1 MKSFKHLLFL
11 SILCSLVL
19 FFACDED
26 TGLGGDYDEEIAQL
40 KQDIADNT
48 NAINSINN
56 RIDSLTNAITTLSND
71 LDDLSKEVQENI
83 SANNLKIDS
92 ISSSLNDLQLLLAN
106 NNSSIDSLESL
117 LTDNN
122 SSIDSLDAQ
131 YNSTAQSILNLIL
144 NIETLDSL
152 SDKTSINLSELTT
165 SVSDLTKTQDTSI
178 LDITQLSL
186 DYEGVLKKYQ
196 ELLSQLQAVPQIN
209 ILSGAVFKGSFLEGS
224 LLNFYE
230 LDSNLYQ
237 TGRSYNAT
245 IEDNFGNYTLQAVG
259 LENSIFRVIGDGFY
273 WNEVLNENSDS
284 RITLTGICKI
294 DSNELVNVN
303 VLTHLERPRFEYL
316 YSQKGY
322 SFDSAKREAVTDVLG
337 VFGFKNTGI
346 TRAEKVGVT
355 GVGNDSKILLAIST
369 LIQGFRSESEVTQL
383 FNNIAEDIKTDG
395 ILSDSTIGNDLATHL
410 YYMDTATMLSNFK
423 TRYTTKYASDTIN
436 TLDMSFI
443 KRFQDSTSYTK
454 DKELIEYPS
463 IGLTYPYPNLLN
475 ATISELNFNE
485 PSFTTVRNFTF
496 YAILKK
502 GMKLKVEILD
512 ENGNALTENFCN
524 NNLFFNVRVDKRG
537 WVIENWSSGG
547 WKPSAIAG
555 LLNNEVFNRFNDN
568 GSVSAAGKYI
578 LNFYENGTDSITRK
592 KTITVL

>member
-1 MKSFKHLLFL
+1 MKHIKHLFFL
-11 SILCSLVL
+11 SLVCSIVL
-19 FFACDED
+19 FIACDEE

-71 LDDLSKEVQENI
+71 LDDLSKEVQDNI

-92 ISSSLNDLQLLLAN
+92 ISSSLNDLQ
-106 NNSSIDSLESL
+106 SSV
-117 LTDNN
+117 TNNN

-131 YNSTAQSILNLIL
+131 YNSIAQSILNLIS

-152 SDKTSINLSELTT
+152 SDKASIDLSELTT
-165 SVSDLTKTQDTSI
+165 SVSDLTKMQDTSI

-237 TGRSYNAT
+237 TGKSYNAT

-259 LENSIFRVIGDGFY
+259 LENSIFRVVGDGFY

-322 SFDSAKREAVTDVLG
+322 SFDSAKREAVSDVLG

-346 TRAEKVGVT
+346 TRAEKVGVA
-355 GVGNDSKILLAIST
+355 GIGNDSKILLAIST

-395 ILSDSTIGNDLATHL
+395 ILSDSTIGNDIATHL

-423 TRYTTKYASDTIN
+423 TRYATKYAGDTIN

-443 KRFQDSTSYTK
+443 KRFQDSTNYTK
-454 DKELIEYPS
+454 DKELIEYPEFDRRGYKNILYS
-463 IGLTYPYPNLLN
+463 GNTTFTGAKFGVACVVNRKGLNIKVELLN
-475 ATISELNFNE
+475 ADGSDVDGYDFGFPLSLNIGWIISQ
-485 PSFTTVRNFTF
+485 PSVYIPTYESDGLGTYDIYTNYTGMNPFPYGQHRVNIYYNNFT
-496 YAILKK
+496 IPK
-502 GMKLKVEILD
+502 E
-512 ENGNALTENFCN
+512 
-524 NNLFFNVRVDKRG
+524 VRYID
-537 WVIENWSSGG
+537 
-547 WKPSAIAG
+547 
-555 LLNNEVFNRFNDN
+555 LLE
-568 GSVSAAGKYI
+568 
-578 LNFYENGTDSITRK
+578 
-592 KTITVL
+592 

>member
-1 MKSFKHLLFL
+1 MKHIKNLFFL
-11 SILCSLVL
+11 SLVCSIVL
-19 FFACDED
+19 FIACDEE

-71 LDDLSKEVQENI
+71 LDDLSKEVQENV

-131 YNSTAQSILNLIL
+131 YNSIAQSILNLIL
-144 NIETLDSL
+144 NIQTLDSL

-463 IGLTYPYPNLLN
+463 EATLLYGTKPNILNLDNVSFSYGSTYVLADIKRKGLFVKIELFN
-475 ATISELNFNE
+475 ADGTQIPQAS
-485 PSFTTVRNFTF
+485 TVSSCAGCVANWI
-496 YAILKK
+496 YSQ
-502 GMKLKVEILD
+502 
-512 ENGNALTENFCN
+512 NYN
-524 NNLFFNVRVDKRG
+524 N
-537 WVIENWSSGG
+537 S
-547 WKPSAIAG
+547 
-555 LLNNEVFNRFNDN
+555 NRTVLPTW
-568 GSVSAAGKYI
+568 VSAGTNTHSDMSSLSAGQFLIKY
-578 LNFYENGTDSITRK
+578 YEGNSTDNLT
-592 KTITVL
+592 KTKIITVNP

>member
-1 MKSFKHLLFL
+1 MKHIKHLFFL
-11 SILCSLVL
+11 SLVCSIVL
-19 FFACDED
+19 FIACDEE
-26 TGLGGDYDEEIAQL
+26 TGLGGDYDDEISDIKNEIEEL
-40 KQDIADNT
+40 RT
-48 NAINSINN
+48 SLNN

-71 LDDLSKEVQENI
+71 LDDLSKEVQDNI

-92 ISSSLNDLQLLLAN
+92 ISSSLNDLQSSVTN
-106 NNSSIDSLESL
+106 NNTSV
-117 LTDNN
+117 
-122 SSIDSLDAQ
+122 DSLDAQ
-131 YNSTAQSILNLIL
+131 YNSIAQSILNLIS

-152 SDKTSINLSELTT
+152 SDKASIDLSELTT
-165 SVSDLTKTQDTSI
+165 SVSDLIKTQDTSI

-237 TGRSYNAT
+237 TGKSYNAT

-259 LENSIFRVIGDGFY
+259 LENSIFRVVGDGFY

-322 SFDSAKREAVTDVLG
+322 SFDSAKREAVSDVLG

-346 TRAEKVGVT
+346 TRAEKVGVA
-355 GVGNDSKILLAIST
+355 GIGNDSKILLAIST
-369 LIQGFRSESEVTQL
+369 LIQGFRTESEVSQL

-423 TRYTTKYASDTIN
+423 TRYATKYASDTIN

-454 DKELIEYPS
+454 DKDLIEFPEVGVNNNKNILYQQN
-463 IGLTYPYPNLLN
+463 T
-475 ATISELNFNE
+475 
-485 PSFTTVRNFTF
+485 SFTGGTVAVACN
-496 YAILKK
+496 ILRK
-502 GMKLKVEILD
+502 GMSMK
-512 ENGNALTENFCN
+512 
-524 NNLFFNVRVDKRG
+524 
-537 WVIENWSSGG
+537 IE
-547 WKPSAIAG
+547 
-555 LLNNEVFNRFNDN
+555 LLNNDNTAIDPYYFSYTIEGDRRWVIKREDILLPHFTSNGVGSYLSRMSYSQHWNSNTPFPYGSFNLVLYFGRMDIP
-568 GSVSAAGKYI
+568 KEI
-578 LNFYENGTDSITRK
+578 RSIE
-592 KTITVL
+592 LLQ

>member
-1 MKSFKHLLFL
+1 MKHIKNLFFL
-11 SILCSLVL
+11 SLVCSIVL
-19 FFACDED
+19 FIACDEE
-26 TGLGGDYDEEIAQL
+26 TGLGGDYDEEISDLKNEIDQL
-40 KQDIADNT
+40 KAADEELR
-48 NAINSINN
+48 ASLNN
-56 RIDSLTNAITTLSND
+56 RIDSLTNAITSLSND
-71 LDDLSKEVQENI
+71 LDDLSKEVQDNI

-92 ISSSLNDLQLLLAN
+92 ISSSLNDLQSSVTN
-106 NNSSIDSLESL
+106 NNTSV
-117 LTDNN
+117 
-122 SSIDSLDAQ
+122 DSLDAQ
-131 YNSTAQSILNLIL
+131 YNSIAQSILNLIL

-152 SDKTSINLSELTT
+152 SDKASIDLSELTT
-165 SVSDLTKTQDTSI
+165 SVSDLTKMQDTSI

-237 TGRSYNAT
+237 TGKSYNAT

-259 LENSIFRVIGDGFY
+259 LENSIFRVVGDGFY

-322 SFDSAKREAVTDVLG
+322 SFDSAKREAVSDVLG

-346 TRAEKVGVT
+346 TRAEKVGVA
-355 GVGNDSKILLAIST
+355 GIGNDSKILLAIST

-383 FNNIAEDIKTDG
+383 FNNIAEDIKKDG
-395 ILSDSTIGNDLATHL
+395 ILSDNTIGNDIATHL

-423 TRYTTKYASDTIN
+423 TRYATKYASDTIN

-463 IGLTYPYPNLLN
+463 EATLLRGTKPNILNLDDVSFSYGSTYVIADIKRKGLFVKIELFNTDGTQLPYPSVASCAGCVANWIYSMN
-475 ATISELNFNE
+475 YNNSNR
-485 PSFTTVRNFTF
+485 TVLPT
-496 YAILKK
+496 
-502 GMKLKVEILD
+502 
-512 ENGNALTENFCN
+512 
-524 NNLFFNVRVDKRG
+524 
-537 WVIENWSSGG
+537 W
-547 WKPSAIAG
+547 
-555 LLNNEVFNRFNDN
+555 
-568 GSVSAAGKYI
+568 VSA
-578 LNFYENGTDSITRK
+578 GTDTHYDMSSLVAGEYLIRYYEGNSTDNLT
-592 KTITVL
+592 KTKIITVNP

>member
-1 MKSFKHLLFL
+1 MKHIKHLFFL
-11 SILCSLVL
+11 SLVCSIVL
-19 FFACDED
+19 FIACDEE

-56 RIDSLTNAITTLSND
+56 RIDSLTNAITTLSNN
-71 LDDLSKEVQENI
+71 LDDLSKEVQDNI

-92 ISSSLNDLQLLLAN
+92 ISSSLNDLQSSVTN
-106 NNSSIDSLESL
+106 NNSSV
-117 LTDNN
+117 
-122 SSIDSLDAQ
+122 DSLDAQ
-131 YNSTAQSILNLIL
+131 YNSIAQSILNLIS

-152 SDKTSINLSELTT
+152 SDKASIDLSELTT
-165 SVSDLTKTQDTSI
+165 SVSDLAKMQDTSI

-237 TGRSYNAT
+237 TGKSYNAT

-259 LENSIFRVIGDGFY
+259 LENSIFRVVGDGFY

-322 SFDSAKREAVTDVLG
+322 SFDSAKREAVSDVLG

-346 TRAEKVGVT
+346 TRAEKVGVA
-355 GVGNDSKILLAIST
+355 GIRNDSKILLAISA
-369 LIQGFRSESEVTQL
+369 LIQGFRTESEVTQL

-395 ILSDSTIGNDLATHL
+395 ILSDSTIGNDIATHL
-410 YYMDTATMLSNFK
+410 YYMDTSTMLSNFK
-423 TRYTTKYASDTIN
+423 TRYATKYASDTIN

-443 KRFQDSTSYTK
+443 KRFQDSTNYSK
-454 DKELIEYPS
+454 DKDLIEYPEFDS
-463 IGLTYPYPNLLN
+463 QGNKNILFAENTSFIGNYFGFACVIKNEGLSVRAELTNTDGTAVSPSHFGFTLAQNFGWIVKLITGSGYVPVVTSNGIGTYDFYVGYGWNNFVYGQHKINIYYNNSSTPKEVRFIDLL
-475 ATISELNFNE
+475 E
-485 PSFTTVRNFTF
+485 
-496 YAILKK
+496 
-502 GMKLKVEILD
+502 
-512 ENGNALTENFCN
+512 
-524 NNLFFNVRVDKRG
+524 
-537 WVIENWSSGG
+537 
-547 WKPSAIAG
+547 
-555 LLNNEVFNRFNDN
+555 
-568 GSVSAAGKYI
+568 
-578 LNFYENGTDSITRK
+578 
-592 KTITVL
+592 

>member
-1 MKSFKHLLFL
+1 MKHFKHLFFL
-11 SILCSLVL
+11 SLVCSIVL
-19 FFACDED
+19 FIACDEE
-26 TGLGGDYDEEIAQL
+26 TGLGGDYDDEISDLKNEIEEL
-40 KQDIADNT
+40 RT
-48 NAINSINN
+48 SLNN

-71 LDDLSKEVQENI
+71 LDDLSKAVQDNI

-92 ISSSLNDLQLLLAN
+92 ISSSLNDLQSSVTN
-106 NNSSIDSLESL
+106 NNTSV
-117 LTDNN
+117 
-122 SSIDSLDAQ
+122 DSLDAQ
-131 YNSTAQSILNLIL
+131 YNSIAQSILNLIS

-152 SDKTSINLSELTT
+152 SDKASIDLSELTT
-165 SVSDLTKTQDTSI
+165 SVSDLTKMQDTSV

-237 TGRSYNAT
+237 TGKSYNAT

-259 LENSIFRVIGDGFY
+259 LENSIFRVVGDGFY

-322 SFDSAKREAVTDVLG
+322 SFDSAKREAVSDVLG

-346 TRAEKVGVT
+346 TRAEKVGVA
-355 GVGNDSKILLAIST
+355 GIGNESKILLAIST
-369 LIQGFRSESEVTQL
+369 LIQGFRTESEVTQL

-395 ILSDSTIGNDLATHL
+395 ILSDSTIGNDIATHL

-423 TRYTTKYASDTIN
+423 TRYATKYASDTIN

-463 IGLTYPYPNLLN
+463 EATLLYGTKPNILNLDNVSFSYGSTYVLADIKRKGLFVKIELFN
-475 ATISELNFNE
+475 ADGTQIPQAS
-485 PSFTTVRNFTF
+485 TVSSCAGCVANWI
-496 YAILKK
+496 YSQ
-502 GMKLKVEILD
+502 
-512 ENGNALTENFCN
+512 NYN
-524 NNLFFNVRVDKRG
+524 N
-537 WVIENWSSGG
+537 S
-547 WKPSAIAG
+547 
-555 LLNNEVFNRFNDN
+555 NRTVLPTW
-568 GSVSAAGKYI
+568 VSA
-578 LNFYENGTDSITRK
+578 GTDTHSDMSSLSAGQFLIKYYEGNSTDNLTKTKIITFNP
-592 KTITVL
+592 

>member
-1 MKSFKHLLFL
+1 MKHIKHLFFL
-11 SILCSLVL
+11 SLVCSIVL
-19 FFACDED
+19 FIACDEE

-71 LDDLSKEVQENI
+71 LDDLSKEVQDNI

-92 ISSSLNDLQLLLAN
+92 ISSSLNDLQSSVTN
-106 NNSSIDSLESL
+106 NNSSV
-117 LTDNN
+117 
-122 SSIDSLDAQ
+122 DSLDAQ
-131 YNSTAQSILNLIL
+131 YNSIAQSILNLIS

-152 SDKTSINLSELTT
+152 SDKASIDLSELTT
-165 SVSDLTKTQDTSI
+165 SVSDLAKIQDKSI

-237 TGRSYNAT
+237 TGKSYNAT

-259 LENSIFRVIGDGFY
+259 LENSIFRVVGDGFY

-322 SFDSAKREAVTDVLG
+322 SFDSAKREAVSDVLG

-346 TRAEKVGVT
+346 TRAEKVGVA
-355 GVGNDSKILLAIST
+355 GIRNDSKILLAIST
-369 LIQGFRSESEVTQL
+369 LIQGFRTESEVTQL

-395 ILSDSTIGNDLATHL
+395 ILSDSTIGNDIATHL

-423 TRYTTKYASDTIN
+423 TRYATKYASDTIN

-443 KRFQDSTSYTK
+443 KRFQDSTNYSK
-454 DKELIEYPS
+454 DKDLIEYPEFDS
-463 IGLTYPYPNLLN
+463 QGNKNILFAENTSFIGNYFGFACVIKNEGLSVRAELTNTDGTAVSPSHFGFALAQNFGWIVKLITGSGYVPVVTSNGIGTYDFYVGYGWNNFVYGQHKINIYYNNSSTPKEVRFIDLL
-475 ATISELNFNE
+475 E
-485 PSFTTVRNFTF
+485 
-496 YAILKK
+496 
-502 GMKLKVEILD
+502 
-512 ENGNALTENFCN
+512 
-524 NNLFFNVRVDKRG
+524 
-537 WVIENWSSGG
+537 
-547 WKPSAIAG
+547 
-555 LLNNEVFNRFNDN
+555 
-568 GSVSAAGKYI
+568 
-578 LNFYENGTDSITRK
+578 
-592 KTITVL
+592 

>member
-1 MKSFKHLLFL
+1 MKHLKHLFFL
-11 SILCSLVL
+11 SLVCSIVL
-19 FFACDED
+19 FIACDEE
-26 TGLGGDYDEEIAQL
+26 TGLGGDYDEEISDL
-40 KQDIADNT
+40 KNEIEELRT
-48 NAINSINN
+48 SLNN

-71 LDDLSKEVQENI
+71 LDDLSKEVQDNI

-92 ISSSLNDLQLLLAN
+92 ISSSLNDLQ
-106 NNSSIDSLESL
+106 SS
-117 LTDNN
+117 LTNNN

-131 YNSTAQSILNLIL
+131 YNNIAQSILNLIS

-152 SDKTSINLSELTT
+152 SDKASIDLSELTT
-165 SVSDLTKTQDTSI
+165 SVSDLTKMQDTSI

-237 TGRSYNAT
+237 TGKSYNAT

-259 LENSIFRVIGDGFY
+259 LENSIFRVVGDGFY

-322 SFDSAKREAVTDVLG
+322 SFDSAKREAVSDVLG

-346 TRAEKVGVT
+346 TRAEKVGVA
-355 GVGNDSKILLAIST
+355 GIGNDSKILLAIST
-369 LIQGFRSESEVTQL
+369 LIQGFRTESEVSQL

-395 ILSDSTIGNDLATHL
+395 ILSDSTIGNDIATHL

-423 TRYTTKYASDTIN
+423 TRYATKYASDTIN

-454 DKELIEYPS
+454 DKDLIEYPEFDS
-463 IGLTYPYPNLLN
+463 RGNKNILSTTHTSFVRPFGVICEIKRKGLNIKLELLN
-475 ATISELNFNE
+475 ADGTEVNPYHYSFPMSNNLNW
-485 PSFTTVRNFTF
+485 TVAYYNDTNLNIPTLSSNGIKNYDIYINYQTLF
-496 YAILKK
+496 
-502 GMKLKVEILD
+502 KLDPPNIIFPYGQHKVVIYY
-512 ENGNALTENFCN
+512 N
-524 NNLFFNVRVDKRG
+524 NNPTPKEIRYIN
-537 WVIENWSSGG
+537 
-547 WKPSAIAG
+547 
-555 LLNNEVFNRFNDN
+555 LL
-568 GSVSAAGKYI
+568 
-578 LNFYENGTDSITRK
+578 
-592 KTITVL
+592 

>member
-1 MKSFKHLLFL
+1 MKHIKNLFFL
-11 SILCSLVL
+11 SLVFSIVL
-19 FFACDED
+19 FIACDEE

-56 RIDSLTNAITTLSND
+56 RIDSLTNAITTLSKD
-71 LDDLSKEVQENI
+71 LDDLSKEVQDNI

-92 ISSSLNDLQLLLAN
+92 ISSSLNDLQSSLTN
-106 NNSSIDSLESL
+106 NNTSV
-117 LTDNN
+117 
-122 SSIDSLDAQ
+122 DSLDAQ
-131 YNSTAQSILNLIL
+131 YNSIVQSILSLIT

-152 SDKTSINLSELTT
+152 SDRTSIDLSGLNT
-165 SVSDLTKTQDTSI
+165 SVSDLTKKQNVSSE
-178 LDITQLSL
+178 DITQLSKDYQDVL
-186 DYEGVLKKYQ
+186 DAYRQ
-196 ELLSQLQAVPQIN
+196 LLSQIRGLGERVN
-209 ILSGAVFKGSFLEGS
+209 YLVGAIFKGSFLQGS

-230 LDSNLYQ
+230 LDSNLNQ
-237 TGRSYNAT
+237 TGKSYNAT
-245 IEDNFGNYTLQAVG
+245 IEDNFGNYTLQAAG
-259 LENSIFRVIGDGFY
+259 LENSIFRVVGDGFY

-284 RITLTGICKI
+284 RITLTGVCKI

-322 SFDSAKREAVTDVLG
+322 SFDSAKREAVSDVLG

-355 GVGNDSKILLAIST
+355 GIGNESKILLAIST
-369 LIQGFRSESEVTQL
+369 LIQGFRTESEVTQL

-395 ILSDSTIGNDLATHL
+395 ILSDSTIGNDIATHL

-423 TRYTTKYASDTIN
+423 TRYATKYASDTIN

-463 IGLTYPYPNLLN
+463 VHFTEINLNNVLNQDLQIFNSSMKPYAAWFFGISCNLPRKGINLKIEILGEN
-475 ATISELNFNE
+475 GSEFFNRSDNDEFWQPNFN
-485 PSFTTVRNFTF
+485 SRNWQTSTLNTIPTLVANGVGN
-496 YAILKK
+496 YDIIL
-502 GMKLKVEILD
+502 GIDLFS
-512 ENGNALTENFCN
+512 LTLPVNI
-524 NNLFFNVRVDKRG
+524 K
-537 WVIENWSSGG
+537 I
-547 WKPSAIAG
+547 
-555 LLNNEVFNRFNDN
+555 
-568 GSVSAAGKYI
+568 
-578 LNFYENGTDSITRK
+578 NFYEKGFITPSRSK
-592 KTITVL
+592 RLTFQN

>member
-1 MKSFKHLLFL
+1 MKHIKHLFFL
-11 SILCSLVL
+11 SLVCSIVL
-19 FFACDED
+19 FIACDEE

-71 LDDLSKEVQENI
+71 LDDLSKEVQDNI

-92 ISSSLNDLQLLLAN
+92 ISSSLNVLQSSVTN
-106 NNSSIDSLESL
+106 NNTSV
-117 LTDNN
+117 
-122 SSIDSLDAQ
+122 DSLDAQ
-131 YNSTAQSILNLIL
+131 YNSIAQSILNLIS

-152 SDKTSINLSELTT
+152 SDKASIDLSELTT
-165 SVSDLTKTQDTSI
+165 SVSDLTKMQDTSI

-237 TGRSYNAT
+237 TGKSYNAT

-259 LENSIFRVIGDGFY
+259 LENSIFRVVGDGFY

-322 SFDSAKREAVTDVLG
+322 SFDSAKREAVSDVLG

-355 GVGNDSKILLAIST
+355 GIGNDSKILLAIST

-395 ILSDSTIGNDLATHL
+395 ILSDSTIGNDIATHL

-423 TRYTTKYASDTIN
+423 TRYATKYASDTIN

-454 DKELIEYPS
+454 DKELIEYPEFDRRGYKNILYS
-463 IGLTYPYPNLLN
+463 GNTTFTGAKFGVACVVNRKGLNIKVELLN
-475 ATISELNFNE
+475 ADGSDVDGYDFGFPLSLNIGWIISQ
-485 PSFTTVRNFTF
+485 PSVYIPTYESDGLGTYDIYTNYTGMNPFPYGQHRVNIYYNNFT
-496 YAILKK
+496 IPK
-502 GMKLKVEILD
+502 E
-512 ENGNALTENFCN
+512 
-524 NNLFFNVRVDKRG
+524 VRYID
-537 WVIENWSSGG
+537 
-547 WKPSAIAG
+547 
-555 LLNNEVFNRFNDN
+555 LLE
-568 GSVSAAGKYI
+568 
-578 LNFYENGTDSITRK
+578 
-592 KTITVL
+592 

>member
-1 MKSFKHLLFL
+1 MKHIKHLFFL
-11 SILCSLVL
+11 SLVCSIVL
-19 FFACDED
+19 FIACDEE

-71 LDDLSKEVQENI
+71 LDDLSKEVQDNI

-92 ISSSLNDLQLLLAN
+92 ISSSLNDLQSSVTN
-106 NNSSIDSLESL
+106 NN
-117 LTDNN
+117 T
-122 SSIDSLDAQ
+122 SIDSLDAQ
-131 YNSTAQSILNLIL
+131 YNNIAQSILNLIS
-144 NIETLDSL
+144 NIQTLDSL
-152 SDKTSINLSELTT
+152 SDRTSIDLSGLNT
-165 SVSDLTKTQDTSI
+165 SVSDLTKKQNVSSS
-178 LDITQLSL
+178 DITQLSTDYQDVL
-186 DYEGVLKKYQ
+186 DAYRN
-196 ELLSQLQAVPQIN
+196 LLSQIRGLGERVN
-209 ILSGAVFKGSFLEGS
+209 YLVGAIFKGSFLQGS

-230 LDSNLYQ
+230 LDSNLNQ
-237 TGRSYNAT
+237 TGKSYNAT
-245 IEDNFGNYTLQAVG
+245 IEDNFGNYTLQAAG
-259 LENSIFRVIGDGFY
+259 LENSIFRVVGDGFY

-284 RITLTGICKI
+284 RITLTGVCKI

-322 SFDSAKREAVTDVLG
+322 SFDSAKREAVSDVLG

-355 GVGNDSKILLAIST
+355 GIGNDSKILLAIST
-369 LIQGFRSESEVTQL
+369 LIQGFRSGSEVTQL

-395 ILSDSTIGNDLATHL
+395 ILSDSTIGNDIATHL

-423 TRYTTKYASDTIN
+423 TRYATKYASDTIN

-463 IGLTYPYPNLLN
+463 EATLLYGTKPNILNLDNVSFSYGSSYVIADIKRKGLFVK
-475 ATISELNFNE
+475 IELFNTDGTQL
-485 PSFTTVRNFTF
+485 PSPGVSSCAGCVANWIYSMNYNNSNRTVLPT
-496 YAILKK
+496 
-502 GMKLKVEILD
+502 
-512 ENGNALTENFCN
+512 
-524 NNLFFNVRVDKRG
+524 
-537 WVIENWSSGG
+537 W
-547 WKPSAIAG
+547 
-555 LLNNEVFNRFNDN
+555 
-568 GSVSAAGKYI
+568 VSA
-578 LNFYENGTDSITRK
+578 GTDTHSDMSSLVAGEYLIKYYEGNSTDNLT
-592 KTITVL
+592 KTKIITVNP

>member
-1 MKSFKHLLFL
+1 MRHIKNLFFL
-11 SILCSLVL
+11 SLVCSIVL
-19 FFACDED
+19 FIACDEE

-71 LDDLSKEVQENI
+71 LDDLSKEVQDNI

-92 ISSSLNDLQLLLAN
+92 ISSSLNDLQ
-106 NNSSIDSLESL
+106 SSV
-117 LTDNN
+117 TNNN

-131 YNSTAQSILNLIL
+131 YNSIAQSILNLIS

-152 SDKTSINLSELTT
+152 SDRTSIDLSGLNT
-165 SVSDLTKTQDTSI
+165 SVTDLTKKQNVSSS
-178 LDITQLSL
+178 DITQLSKDYQDVL
-186 DYEGVLKKYQ
+186 DTYRN
-196 ELLSQLQAVPQIN
+196 LLSQIQGLGERVN
-209 ILSGAVFKGSFLEGS
+209 YLVGAIFKGSFLQGS

-230 LDSNLYQ
+230 LDSNLNQ
-237 TGRSYNAT
+237 TGKSYNAT
-245 IEDNFGNYTLQAVG
+245 IEDNFGNYTLQAAG
-259 LENSIFRVIGDGFY
+259 LENSIFRVVGDGFY

-284 RITLTGICKI
+284 RITLTGVCKI

-322 SFDSAKREAVTDVLG
+322 SFDSAKREAVSDVLG

-355 GVGNDSKILLAIST
+355 GIGNESKILLAIST
-369 LIQGFRSESEVTQL
+369 LIQGFRTESEVTQL

-423 TRYTTKYASDTIN
+423 TRYATKYASDTIN

-443 KRFQDSTSYTK
+443 KRFQDSTSYSK
-454 DKELIEYPS
+454 DKELIDYPS
-463 IGLTYPYPNLLN
+463 EANLSSGTKPNVLHLNSLTFSYGGSYVIADIKRKGLFVKIELFNTDGTQLPYPGVQSCAGCVANWIYSMN
-475 ATISELNFNE
+475 YNNSN
-485 PSFTTVRNFTF
+485 TTVLPTWISAGTGT
-496 YAILKK
+496 YSDMSSLVAGEYLIKYY
-502 GMKLKVEILD
+502 E
-512 ENGNALTENFCN
+512 GNSTDNLT
-524 NNLFFNVRVDKRG
+524 
-537 WVIENWSSGG
+537 
-547 WKPSAIAG
+547 
-555 LLNNEVFNRFNDN
+555 
-568 GSVSAAGKYI
+568 
-578 LNFYENGTDSITRK
+578 
-592 KTITVL
+592 KTKIITVNP